1 MIPITLK
8 EIGYDAL
15 VQHMCIQ
22 RIEFSDGSEL
32 RRKEFCDPR
41 CWDEL
46 SEQQRPKVILPK
58 TLKDVVPEIFRN
70 CHALGFIWGEGR
82 GGTENNIRIRRK

>member
-8 EIGYDAL
+8 EIWYDAFA
-15 VQHMCIQ
+15 QRKCIQ
-22 RIEFSDGSEL
+22 KI
-32 RRKEFCDPR
+32 EFCDPR

-70 CHALGFIWGEGR
+70 CHALRPIWGEGR
-82 GGTENNIRIRRK
+82 GGTENNIRIRWK